1 MIFRLCAVSLLL
13 LLSAVTYSVEF
24 KSGDKQ
30 VQLIE
35 LYTSEGCS
43 SCPPA
48 DNFLT
53 RFLDDPTLWHSRI
66 PIAIQVDYWY
76 YIGCQDS
83 FASKEN
89 SARQRL
95 HAQQGNVSQVY
106 TPGFIVSGEEWRSW
120 FLGDRTIPTSR
131 AKPGELL
138 LSVDD
143 KSFNASFSPIKNV
156 GSKLELHLALLGF
169 GLVNDIDAGENH
181 GRKLAHNFVKLSET
195 VVISRDQSWQGELP
209 DIPKNMQDY
218 KQLAVVAWVSSVKNI
233 KPIQATGGW
242 LEN

>member
-1 MIFRLCAVSLLL
+1 MFPHLFIITLLL
-13 LLSAVTYSVEF
+13 LASTMTFAVIF
-24 KSGDKQ
+24 KSGDAQ

-53 RFLDDPTLWHSRI
+53 TFLDDPTLWQSRI
-66 PIAIQVDYWY
+66 PIAIHVDYWD
-76 YIGCQDS
+76 YIGWKDR
-83 FASKEN
+83 FALKEN

-95 HAQQGNVSQVY
+95 HAKQGNVSQVY

-120 FLGDRTIPTSR
+120 FIGDRMIPVSR
-131 AKPGELL
+131 TKPGELT
-138 LSVDD
+138 LSVDN
-143 KSFNASFSPIKNV
+143 KSFSASFTPAKNIDGKV
-156 GSKLELHLALLGF
+156 ELHLALLGF
-169 GLVNDIDAGENH
+169 GLVNDIVAGEND
-181 GRKLAHNFVKLSET
+181 GRTLVHNFVKLSET
-195 VVISRDQSWQGELP
+195 VVTSRNNLWQGQLP
-209 DIPKNMQDY
+209 EIPEKLQDY
-218 KQLAVVAWVSSVKNI
+218 KQLAVVAWVNTIQNI

>member
-53 RFLDDPTLWHSRI
+53 TFLDDPTLWHSRI
-66 PIAIQVDYWY
+66 PIAIHVDYWD
-76 YIGCQDS
+76 YIGWQDR

-131 AKPGELL
+131 A
-138 LSVDD
+138 
-143 KSFNASFSPIKNV
+143 
-156 GSKLELHLALLGF
+156 
-169 GLVNDIDAGENH
+169 
-181 GRKLAHNFVKLSET
+181 
-195 VVISRDQSWQGELP
+195 
-209 DIPKNMQDY
+209 
-218 KQLAVVAWVSSVKNI
+218 
-233 KPIQATGGW
+233 
-242 LEN
+242 

>member
-1 MIFRLCAVSLLL
+1 MFFRLFAITSLLFT
-13 LLSAVTYSVEF
+13 SAIATALDF
-24 KSGDKQ
+24 KSGEKQ

-53 RFLDDPTLWHSRI
+53 KFLDDPTLWHSRI
-66 PIAIQVDYWY
+66 PIA
-76 YIGCQDS
+76 
-83 FASKEN
+83 
-89 SARQRL
+89 
-95 HAQQGNVSQVY
+95 
-106 TPGFIVSGEEWRSW
+106 IVSGEEWRSW
-120 FLGDRTIPTSR
+120 FLGDRTIPSSL

-138 LSVDD
+138 LSIDD

-169 GLVNDIDAGENH
+169 GLVNDINAGENH
-181 GRKLAHNFVKLSET
+181 GRKLVHNFVKLSET
-195 VVISRDQSWQGELP
+195 VVTSRNKIWQGQLP
-209 DIPKNMQDY
+209 DIPENLQDY
-218 KQLAVVAWVSSVKNI
+218 KQLAVVAWVSSVNNI